1 MLPGTCIVIYA
12 DVSKLRSNFI
22 ITLGEKRYVNRRFYL
37 IENTVFLLTLR
48 KKCKTTIKAPVTLYI
63 YISISVNY
71 DSELIQISHLFGV
84 HRRHEVIITTL
95 VVGSLPS
102 SQQIAKLGD
111 CFEHDL

>member
-1 MLPGTCIVIYA
+1 MLPDTCIVIYA
-12 DVSKLRSNFI
+12 VVSKLRSNFI
-22 ITLGEKRYVNRRFYL
+22 IILGEKRYVNRRFYL

-63 YISISVNY
+63 SISVNY

-84 HRRHEVIITTL
+84 HRRHEVIFITTL

-111 CFEHDL
+111 CFEHDF